1 MGEVAAMRTEGRNAR
16 ISINSAQT
24 AKKGSMIMQLSEHFH
39 LSEFTKSQH
48 GQKKWPPVFRF
59 GHVANKQLLDVA
71 DFGFFGE

>member
-1 MGEVAAMRTEGRNAR
+1 
-16 ISINSAQT
+16 
-24 AKKGSMIMQLSEHFH
+24 MQLSEHFH